1 MAKKRTVFQ
10 ALDSAISG
18 NWGDVRRRSHTNSY
32 DMTSKGGNIIYK
44 TTDKDDYEQ
53 KKLELQQ
60 NKFLKDRWV
69 KANVNMSVTAFA
81 GLNNIKLMY
90 RDADLM
96 DAFPEIGA
104 ALDIV
109 AEESCLPNDDG
120 MVITVQSKSERVK
133 SILEDLFVN
142 RLNLQLTAQ
151 MVIRAMCK
159 YGNQFMMLDVDH
171 KNGVKG
177 WKQLPVFNVERIESG
192 IQNPY
197 GAGASIAA
205 NGVNIDDADLSTQ
218 FIWLDD
224 NNSQIPFRDWQIA
237 HFRLLTNSLYLPYGC
252 IVGDTKI
259 ETEDGYKE
267 IQDIHVGDKVWTFN
281 TSTQERELA
290 LVTMQMNKGE
300 KDVYRVSTKHN
311 FLEGTSDHKILC
323 AINGNFEYKEIK
335 DMTINDLVAIRQGSK
350 IGKYIKIDKTK
361 MPSSRNRGI
370 KWFDDNI
377 NIIPDYVNS
386 ELAELFGFII
396 GDGSVTYDRIIT
408 LAGGVQNT
416 FNDKYQELIEK
427 YSNSKGKRHYR
438 NDGSLR
444 AITFNSRFFGEILK
458 RLGYICGYNNK
469 RIPSWV
475 FESKED
481 IKKAFIKGLINAD
494 GYMFIDERKKNSS
507 IRYDIELENESL
519 IKDLK
524 ILVQSLGWKSG
535 QIFSR
540 NRDPHF
546 SKKIGKIM
554 NFSGKSF
561 MLSFYETYNSQE
573 KVNDTISRLTND
585 YKLEKVR
592 SIEYIGKSETYD
604 ITVSNDNSNFFANGI
619 ITHNCSYLNAARR
632 HWRMLS
638 LMEDMMLIYRL
649 ERSVERRVYKIFVG
663 AIDDAD
669 VGAYVEQIANE
680 FKRTPIIDPVTGQLD
695 LRKNIL
701 GVDQDLFI
709 PVRDENAPT
718 PIDTLSAGQNITAL
732 DDIKFIQNKVLTAL
746 RIPKTFLNFEE
757 AAGDGKNLALMDVR
771 FARTINRIQQAFLME
786 LTKVASIHLFL
797 LGFDDELNNFTL
809 SMKNPSTQAEQLEI
823 ENLQKKID
831 AVRDAVSDPGNGL
844 PVMSTT
850 RALKNIMKWSEK
862 DIKEN
867 FEEIRLEKG
876 IAAELEKTTQ
886 IIKKTG
892 IFDTVDRIYGEPGA
906 EYVDDQQG
914 GMDGAPQG
922 GDMGGG
928 GMTPPPMGDVGG
940 ELDGLGSPN
949 SDDQGDISGQEGTV
963 PTQDMPTDDTATQ
976 QPMESRKSGKR
987 PLINEERKLLDSMF
1001 DEYLS
1006 KVTESK
1012 NGIVSNAETKRA
1024 DIYDSKSLLMNEEF
1038 DKMISSLGKF
1048 VDKNDDN

>member
-18 NWGDVRRRSHTNSY
+18 NWGSVSAPTTHTNSY
-32 DMTSKGGNIIYK
+32 DMTSKGSNVIYK
-44 TTDKDDYEQ
+44 TTNKDDYEQ

-60 NKFLKDRWV
+60 NRFLKERWV

-81 GLNNIKLMY
+81 GLNNVKLMY

-109 AEESCLPNDDG
+109 SEESALADSLG
-120 MVITVQSKSERVK
+120 SIVTVQSKSERVK

-159 YGNQFMMLDVDH
+159 YGNQFMLLDIDH

-177 WKQLPVFNVERIESG
+177 WKQLPVFNVERIENG

-197 GAGASIAA
+197 GAGASIAV
-205 NGVNIDDADLSTQ
+205 NGVNIDNADLSTQ

-237 HFRLLTNSLYLPYGC
+237 HFRLITNSLYLPYG
-252 IVGDTKI
+252 V
-259 ETEDGYKE
+259 
-267 IQDIHVGDKVWTFN
+267 
-281 TSTQERELA
+281 
-290 LVTMQMNKGE
+290 
-300 KDVYRVSTKHN
+300 
-311 FLEGTSDHKILC
+311 
-323 AINGNFEYKEIK
+323 
-335 DMTINDLVAIRQGSK
+335 
-350 IGKYIKIDKTK
+350 
-361 MPSSRNRGI
+361 
-370 KWFDDNI
+370 
-377 NIIPDYVNS
+377 
-386 ELAELFGFII
+386 
-396 GDGSVTYDRIIT
+396 
-408 LAGGVQNT
+408 
-416 FNDKYQELIEK
+416 
-427 YSNSKGKRHYR
+427 
-438 NDGSLR
+438 
-444 AITFNSRFFGEILK
+444 
-458 RLGYICGYNNK
+458 
-469 RIPSWV
+469 
-475 FESKED
+475 
-481 IKKAFIKGLINAD
+481 
-494 GYMFIDERKKNSS
+494 
-507 IRYDIELENESL
+507 
-519 IKDLK
+519 
-524 ILVQSLGWKSG
+524 
-535 QIFSR
+535 
-540 NRDPHF
+540 
-546 SKKIGKIM
+546 
-554 NFSGKSF
+554 
-561 MLSFYETYNSQE
+561 
-573 KVNDTISRLTND
+573 
-585 YKLEKVR
+585 
-592 SIEYIGKSETYD
+592 
-604 ITVSNDNSNFFANGI
+604 
-619 ITHNCSYLNAARR
+619 SYLNAARR

-680 FKRTPIIDPVTGQLD
+680 FKRTPIIDPMTGQLD

-701 GVDQDLFI
+701 GIDQDLFI
-709 PVRDENAPT
+709 PVRDENAAT
-718 PIDTLSAGQNITAL
+718 PIDTLSAGQNMTAL
-732 DDIKFIQNKVLTAL
+732 DDIKFVQNKVLTAL
-746 RIPKTFLNFEE
+746 RIPKSFLNFEE
-757 AAGDGKNLALMDVR
+757 TAGDGKNLALMDIR
-771 FARTINRIQQAFLME
+771 FTRTVNRIQQAFLME

-823 ENLQKKID
+823 ETTQKKID

-850 RALKNIMKWSEK
+850 RALRQIMKWSDK

-906 EYVDDQQG
+906 EYMDDQQG
-914 GMDGAPQG
+914 GMGDAQG

-928 GMTPPPMGDVGG
+928 GGMAPPPDMGGG
-940 ELDGLGSPN
+940 DMEGDIGGDLEGLGAPGAN
-949 SDDQGDISGQEGTV
+949 DQGDISGQEGTV
-963 PTQDMPTDDTATQ
+963 PTQDMPT
-976 QPMESRKSGKR
+976 ESLSRAKKPLLTEGRKS
-987 PLINEERKLLDSMF
+987 LDSMF

-1006 KVTESK
+1006 KITESK
-1012 NGIVSNAETKRA
+1012 KGLTNDTETKRV
-1024 DIYDSKSLLMNEEF
+1024 DIYDSNSLLMNEEF

-1048 VDKNDDN
+1048 VKNDNE

>member
-18 NWGDVRRRSHTNSY
+18 NWGSVASPTTHTNSY
-32 DMTSKGGNIIYK
+32 DMTSKGSNVIYK
-44 TTDKDDYEQ
+44 TTNKDDYEQ

-60 NKFLKDRWV
+60 NRFLKERWV

-81 GLNNIKLMY
+81 GLNNVKLMY

-109 AEESCLPNDDG
+109 SEESALADSLG
-120 MVITVQSKSERVK
+120 SIVTVQSKSERVK

-159 YGNQFMMLDVDH
+159 YGNQFMLLDIDH

-177 WKQLPVFNVERIESG
+177 WKQLPVFNVERIENG

-197 GAGASIAA
+197 GAGASIAV
-205 NGVNIDDADLSTQ
+205 NGVNIDNADLSTQ

-237 HFRLLTNSLYLPYGC
+237 HFRLITNSLYLPYG
-252 IVGDTKI
+252 V
-259 ETEDGYKE
+259 
-267 IQDIHVGDKVWTFN
+267 
-281 TSTQERELA
+281 
-290 LVTMQMNKGE
+290 
-300 KDVYRVSTKHN
+300 
-311 FLEGTSDHKILC
+311 
-323 AINGNFEYKEIK
+323 
-335 DMTINDLVAIRQGSK
+335 
-350 IGKYIKIDKTK
+350 
-361 MPSSRNRGI
+361 
-370 KWFDDNI
+370 
-377 NIIPDYVNS
+377 
-386 ELAELFGFII
+386 
-396 GDGSVTYDRIIT
+396 
-408 LAGGVQNT
+408 
-416 FNDKYQELIEK
+416 
-427 YSNSKGKRHYR
+427 
-438 NDGSLR
+438 
-444 AITFNSRFFGEILK
+444 
-458 RLGYICGYNNK
+458 
-469 RIPSWV
+469 
-475 FESKED
+475 
-481 IKKAFIKGLINAD
+481 
-494 GYMFIDERKKNSS
+494 
-507 IRYDIELENESL
+507 
-519 IKDLK
+519 
-524 ILVQSLGWKSG
+524 
-535 QIFSR
+535 
-540 NRDPHF
+540 
-546 SKKIGKIM
+546 
-554 NFSGKSF
+554 
-561 MLSFYETYNSQE
+561 
-573 KVNDTISRLTND
+573 
-585 YKLEKVR
+585 
-592 SIEYIGKSETYD
+592 
-604 ITVSNDNSNFFANGI
+604 
-619 ITHNCSYLNAARR
+619 SYLNAARR

-680 FKRTPIIDPVTGQLD
+680 FKRTPIIDPMTGQLD

-701 GVDQDLFI
+701 GIDQDLFI
-709 PVRDENAPT
+709 PVRDENAAT
-718 PIDTLSAGQNITAL
+718 PIDTLSAGQNMTAL
-732 DDIKFIQNKVLTAL
+732 DDIKFVQNKVLTAL
-746 RIPKTFLNFEE
+746 RIPKSFLNFEE
-757 AAGDGKNLALMDVR
+757 TAGDGKNLALMDIR
-771 FARTINRIQQAFLME
+771 FTRTVNRIQQAFLME

-823 ENLQKKID
+823 ETTQKKID

-850 RALKNIMKWSEK
+850 RALRQIMKWSDK

-906 EYVDDQQG
+906 EYMDDQQG
-914 GMDGAPQG
+914 GMGDAQG

-928 GMTPPPMGDVGG
+928 GGMAPPPDMGGG
-940 ELDGLGSPN
+940 DMEGDLGGDLEGLGAPGAN
-949 SDDQGDISGQEGTV
+949 DQGDISGQEGTV
-963 PTQDMPTDDTATQ
+963 PTQDMPT
-976 QPMESRKSGKR
+976 ESLSRAKKPLLTEGRKS
-987 PLINEERKLLDSMF
+987 LDSMF

-1006 KVTESK
+1006 KITESK
-1012 NGIVSNAETKRA
+1012 KGLTSDTETKRV
-1024 DIYDSKSLLMNEEF
+1024 DIYDSNSLLMNEEF

-1048 VDKNDDN
+1048 VKNDNE

>member
-18 NWGDVRRRSHTNSY
+18 NWGDVRSRSHTNSY

-237 HFRLLTNSLYLPYGC
+237 HFRLLTNSMYLPYG
-252 IVGDTKI
+252 V
-259 ETEDGYKE
+259 
-267 IQDIHVGDKVWTFN
+267 
-281 TSTQERELA
+281 
-290 LVTMQMNKGE
+290 
-300 KDVYRVSTKHN
+300 
-311 FLEGTSDHKILC
+311 
-323 AINGNFEYKEIK
+323 
-335 DMTINDLVAIRQGSK
+335 
-350 IGKYIKIDKTK
+350 
-361 MPSSRNRGI
+361 
-370 KWFDDNI
+370 
-377 NIIPDYVNS
+377 
-386 ELAELFGFII
+386 
-396 GDGSVTYDRIIT
+396 
-408 LAGGVQNT
+408 
-416 FNDKYQELIEK
+416 
-427 YSNSKGKRHYR
+427 
-438 NDGSLR
+438 
-444 AITFNSRFFGEILK
+444 
-458 RLGYICGYNNK
+458 
-469 RIPSWV
+469 
-475 FESKED
+475 
-481 IKKAFIKGLINAD
+481 
-494 GYMFIDERKKNSS
+494 
-507 IRYDIELENESL
+507 
-519 IKDLK
+519 
-524 ILVQSLGWKSG
+524 
-535 QIFSR
+535 
-540 NRDPHF
+540 
-546 SKKIGKIM
+546 
-554 NFSGKSF
+554 
-561 MLSFYETYNSQE
+561 
-573 KVNDTISRLTND
+573 
-585 YKLEKVR
+585 
-592 SIEYIGKSETYD
+592 
-604 ITVSNDNSNFFANGI
+604 
-619 ITHNCSYLNAARR
+619 SYLNAARR

-649 ERSVERRVYKIFVG
+649 ERSIERRVYKIFVG

-963 PTQDMPTDDTATQ
+963 PTQDMPTDDTSTQ

-1048 VDKNDDN
+1048 VDKKDDN

>member
-18 NWGDVRRRSHTNSY
+18 NWGSVAAPTTHTNSY
-32 DMTSKGGNIIYK
+32 DMTSKGNNVIYK
-44 TTDKDDYEQ
+44 TTNKDDYEQ

-60 NKFLKDRWV
+60 NRFLKERWV

-81 GLNNIKLMY
+81 GLNNVKLMY

-109 AEESCLPNDDG
+109 SEESALSDSLG
-120 MVITVQSKSERVK
+120 SIVTVQSKSERVK

-159 YGNQFMMLDVDH
+159 YGNQFMLLDIDH

-177 WKQLPVFNVERIESG
+177 WKQLPVFNVERIENG

-197 GAGASIAA
+197 GAGASIAV
-205 NGVNIDDADLSTQ
+205 NGVNIDNADLSTQ

-237 HFRLLTNSLYLPYGC
+237 HFRLITNSLYLPYG
-252 IVGDTKI
+252 V
-259 ETEDGYKE
+259 
-267 IQDIHVGDKVWTFN
+267 
-281 TSTQERELA
+281 
-290 LVTMQMNKGE
+290 
-300 KDVYRVSTKHN
+300 
-311 FLEGTSDHKILC
+311 
-323 AINGNFEYKEIK
+323 
-335 DMTINDLVAIRQGSK
+335 
-350 IGKYIKIDKTK
+350 
-361 MPSSRNRGI
+361 
-370 KWFDDNI
+370 
-377 NIIPDYVNS
+377 
-386 ELAELFGFII
+386 
-396 GDGSVTYDRIIT
+396 
-408 LAGGVQNT
+408 
-416 FNDKYQELIEK
+416 
-427 YSNSKGKRHYR
+427 
-438 NDGSLR
+438 
-444 AITFNSRFFGEILK
+444 
-458 RLGYICGYNNK
+458 
-469 RIPSWV
+469 
-475 FESKED
+475 
-481 IKKAFIKGLINAD
+481 
-494 GYMFIDERKKNSS
+494 
-507 IRYDIELENESL
+507 
-519 IKDLK
+519 
-524 ILVQSLGWKSG
+524 
-535 QIFSR
+535 
-540 NRDPHF
+540 
-546 SKKIGKIM
+546 
-554 NFSGKSF
+554 
-561 MLSFYETYNSQE
+561 
-573 KVNDTISRLTND
+573 
-585 YKLEKVR
+585 
-592 SIEYIGKSETYD
+592 
-604 ITVSNDNSNFFANGI
+604 
-619 ITHNCSYLNAARR
+619 SYLNAARR

-680 FKRTPIIDPVTGQLD
+680 FKRTPIIDPMTGQLD

-701 GVDQDLFI
+701 GIDQDLFI
-709 PVRDENAPT
+709 PVRDENAAT
-718 PIDTLSAGQNITAL
+718 PIDTLSAGQNMTAL
-732 DDIKFIQNKVLTAL
+732 DDIKFVQNKVLTAL
-746 RIPKTFLNFEE
+746 RIPKSFLNFEE
-757 AAGDGKNLALMDVR
+757 TAGDGKNLALMDIR
-771 FARTINRIQQAFLME
+771 FTRTVNRIQQAFLME

-823 ENLQKKID
+823 ETTQKKID

-850 RALKNIMKWSEK
+850 RALRQIMKWSDK

-906 EYVDDQQG
+906 EYMDDQQG
-914 GMDGAPQG
+914 GMGDAQG

-928 GMTPPPMGDVGG
+928 GGMAPPPDMGGG
-940 ELDGLGSPN
+940 DMEGDIGGDLEGLGAPGAN
-949 SDDQGDISGQEGTV
+949 DQGDISGQEGTV
-963 PTQDMPTDDTATQ
+963 PTQDMPT
-976 QPMESRKSGKR
+976 ESLSRAKKPLLTEGRKS
-987 PLINEERKLLDSMF
+987 LDSMF

-1006 KVTESK
+1006 KITESK
-1012 NGIVSNAETKRA
+1012 KGLTSDTETKRV
-1024 DIYDSKSLLMNEEF
+1024 DIYDSNSLLMNEEF

-1048 VDKNDDN
+1048 VKNDNE

>member
-237 HFRLLTNSLYLPYGC
+237 HFRLLTNSMYLPYG
-252 IVGDTKI
+252 V
-259 ETEDGYKE
+259 
-267 IQDIHVGDKVWTFN
+267 
-281 TSTQERELA
+281 
-290 LVTMQMNKGE
+290 
-300 KDVYRVSTKHN
+300 
-311 FLEGTSDHKILC
+311 
-323 AINGNFEYKEIK
+323 
-335 DMTINDLVAIRQGSK
+335 
-350 IGKYIKIDKTK
+350 
-361 MPSSRNRGI
+361 
-370 KWFDDNI
+370 
-377 NIIPDYVNS
+377 
-386 ELAELFGFII
+386 
-396 GDGSVTYDRIIT
+396 
-408 LAGGVQNT
+408 
-416 FNDKYQELIEK
+416 
-427 YSNSKGKRHYR
+427 
-438 NDGSLR
+438 
-444 AITFNSRFFGEILK
+444 
-458 RLGYICGYNNK
+458 
-469 RIPSWV
+469 
-475 FESKED
+475 
-481 IKKAFIKGLINAD
+481 
-494 GYMFIDERKKNSS
+494 
-507 IRYDIELENESL
+507 
-519 IKDLK
+519 
-524 ILVQSLGWKSG
+524 
-535 QIFSR
+535 
-540 NRDPHF
+540 
-546 SKKIGKIM
+546 
-554 NFSGKSF
+554 
-561 MLSFYETYNSQE
+561 
-573 KVNDTISRLTND
+573 
-585 YKLEKVR
+585 
-592 SIEYIGKSETYD
+592 
-604 ITVSNDNSNFFANGI
+604 
-619 ITHNCSYLNAARR
+619 SYLNAARR

-649 ERSVERRVYKIFVG
+649 ERSIERRVYKIFVG

-680 FKRTPIIDPVTGQLD
+680 FKRTPIIDPITGQLD

-1048 VDKNDDN
+1048 VDKKDDN

>member
-18 NWGDVRRRSHTNSY
+18 NWGSVSAPTTHTNSY
-32 DMTSKGGNIIYK
+32 DMTSKGSNVIYK
-44 TTDKDDYEQ
+44 TTNKDDYEQ

-60 NKFLKDRWV
+60 NRFLKERWV

-81 GLNNIKLMY
+81 GLNNVKLMY

-109 AEESCLPNDDG
+109 SEESALADSLG
-120 MVITVQSKSERVK
+120 SIVTVQSKSERVK

-159 YGNQFMMLDVDH
+159 YGNQFMLLDIDH

-177 WKQLPVFNVERIESG
+177 WKQLPVFNVERIENG

-197 GAGASIAA
+197 GAGASIAV
-205 NGVNIDDADLSTQ
+205 NGVNIDNADLSTQ

-237 HFRLLTNSLYLPYGC
+237 HFRLITNSLYLPYG
-252 IVGDTKI
+252 V
-259 ETEDGYKE
+259 
-267 IQDIHVGDKVWTFN
+267 
-281 TSTQERELA
+281 
-290 LVTMQMNKGE
+290 
-300 KDVYRVSTKHN
+300 
-311 FLEGTSDHKILC
+311 
-323 AINGNFEYKEIK
+323 
-335 DMTINDLVAIRQGSK
+335 
-350 IGKYIKIDKTK
+350 
-361 MPSSRNRGI
+361 
-370 KWFDDNI
+370 
-377 NIIPDYVNS
+377 
-386 ELAELFGFII
+386 
-396 GDGSVTYDRIIT
+396 
-408 LAGGVQNT
+408 
-416 FNDKYQELIEK
+416 
-427 YSNSKGKRHYR
+427 
-438 NDGSLR
+438 
-444 AITFNSRFFGEILK
+444 
-458 RLGYICGYNNK
+458 
-469 RIPSWV
+469 
-475 FESKED
+475 
-481 IKKAFIKGLINAD
+481 
-494 GYMFIDERKKNSS
+494 
-507 IRYDIELENESL
+507 
-519 IKDLK
+519 
-524 ILVQSLGWKSG
+524 
-535 QIFSR
+535 
-540 NRDPHF
+540 
-546 SKKIGKIM
+546 
-554 NFSGKSF
+554 
-561 MLSFYETYNSQE
+561 
-573 KVNDTISRLTND
+573 
-585 YKLEKVR
+585 
-592 SIEYIGKSETYD
+592 
-604 ITVSNDNSNFFANGI
+604 
-619 ITHNCSYLNAARR
+619 SYLNAARR

-680 FKRTPIIDPVTGQLD
+680 FKRTPIIDPMTGQLD

-701 GVDQDLFI
+701 GIDQDLFI
-709 PVRDENAPT
+709 PVRDENAAT
-718 PIDTLSAGQNITAL
+718 PIDTLSAGQNMTAL
-732 DDIKFIQNKVLTAL
+732 DDIKFVQNKVLTAL
-746 RIPKTFLNFEE
+746 RIPKSFLNFEE
-757 AAGDGKNLALMDVR
+757 TAGDGKNLALMDIR
-771 FARTINRIQQAFLME
+771 FTRTVNRIQQAFLME

-823 ENLQKKID
+823 ETTQKKID

-850 RALKNIMKWSEK
+850 RALRQIMKWSDK

-906 EYVDDQQG
+906 EYMDDQQG
-914 GMDGAPQG
+914 GMGDAQG

-928 GMTPPPMGDVGG
+928 GGMAPPPDMGGG
-940 ELDGLGSPN
+940 DMEGDIGGDLEGLGAPGAN
-949 SDDQGDISGQEGTV
+949 DQGDISGQEGTV
-963 PTQDMPTDDTATQ
+963 PTQDMPT
-976 QPMESRKSGKR
+976 ESLSRAKKPLLTEGRKS
-987 PLINEERKLLDSMF
+987 LDSMF

-1006 KVTESK
+1006 KITESK
-1012 NGIVSNAETKRA
+1012 KGLTSDTETKRV
-1024 DIYDSKSLLMNEEF
+1024 DIYDSNSLLMNEEF

-1048 VDKNDDN
+1048 VKNDNE

>member
-18 NWGDVRRRSHTNSY
+18 NWGSVAAPTTHTNSY
-32 DMTSKGGNIIYK
+32 DMTSKGNNVIYK
-44 TTDKDDYEQ
+44 TTNKDDYEQ

-60 NKFLKDRWV
+60 NRFLKERWV

-81 GLNNIKLMY
+81 GLNNVKLMY

-109 AEESCLPNDDG
+109 SEESALADSLG
-120 MVITVQSKSERVK
+120 SIVTVQSKSERVK

-159 YGNQFMMLDVDH
+159 YGNQFMLLDIDH

-177 WKQLPVFNVERIESG
+177 WKQLPVFNVERIENG

-197 GAGASIAA
+197 GAGASIAV
-205 NGVNIDDADLSTQ
+205 NGVNIDNADLSTQ

-237 HFRLLTNSLYLPYGC
+237 HFRLITNSLYLPYG
-252 IVGDTKI
+252 V
-259 ETEDGYKE
+259 
-267 IQDIHVGDKVWTFN
+267 
-281 TSTQERELA
+281 
-290 LVTMQMNKGE
+290 
-300 KDVYRVSTKHN
+300 
-311 FLEGTSDHKILC
+311 
-323 AINGNFEYKEIK
+323 
-335 DMTINDLVAIRQGSK
+335 
-350 IGKYIKIDKTK
+350 
-361 MPSSRNRGI
+361 
-370 KWFDDNI
+370 
-377 NIIPDYVNS
+377 
-386 ELAELFGFII
+386 
-396 GDGSVTYDRIIT
+396 
-408 LAGGVQNT
+408 
-416 FNDKYQELIEK
+416 
-427 YSNSKGKRHYR
+427 
-438 NDGSLR
+438 
-444 AITFNSRFFGEILK
+444 
-458 RLGYICGYNNK
+458 
-469 RIPSWV
+469 
-475 FESKED
+475 
-481 IKKAFIKGLINAD
+481 
-494 GYMFIDERKKNSS
+494 
-507 IRYDIELENESL
+507 
-519 IKDLK
+519 
-524 ILVQSLGWKSG
+524 
-535 QIFSR
+535 
-540 NRDPHF
+540 
-546 SKKIGKIM
+546 
-554 NFSGKSF
+554 
-561 MLSFYETYNSQE
+561 
-573 KVNDTISRLTND
+573 
-585 YKLEKVR
+585 
-592 SIEYIGKSETYD
+592 
-604 ITVSNDNSNFFANGI
+604 
-619 ITHNCSYLNAARR
+619 SYLNAARR

-680 FKRTPIIDPVTGQLD
+680 FKRTPIIDPMTGQLD

-701 GVDQDLFI
+701 GIDQDLFI
-709 PVRDENAPT
+709 PVRDENAAT
-718 PIDTLSAGQNITAL
+718 PIDTLSAGQNMTAL
-732 DDIKFIQNKVLTAL
+732 DDIKFVQNKVLTAL
-746 RIPKTFLNFEE
+746 RIPKSFLNFEE
-757 AAGDGKNLALMDVR
+757 TAGDGKNLALMDIR
-771 FARTINRIQQAFLME
+771 FTRTVNRIQQAFLME

-823 ENLQKKID
+823 ETTQKKID

-850 RALKNIMKWSEK
+850 RALRQIMKWSDK

-906 EYVDDQQG
+906 EYMDDQQG
-914 GMDGAPQG
+914 GMGDAQG

-928 GMTPPPMGDVGG
+928 GGMAPPPDMGGG
-940 ELDGLGSPN
+940 DMEGDIGGDLEGLGAPGAN
-949 SDDQGDISGQEGTV
+949 DQGDISGQEGTV
-963 PTQDMPTDDTATQ
+963 PTQDMPT
-976 QPMESRKSGKR
+976 ESLSRAKKPLLTEGRKS
-987 PLINEERKLLDSMF
+987 LDSMF

-1006 KVTESK
+1006 KITESK
-1012 NGIVSNAETKRA
+1012 KGLTSDTETKRV
-1024 DIYDSKSLLMNEEF
+1024 DIYDSNSLLMNEEF

-1048 VDKNDDN
+1048 VKNDNK

>member
-18 NWGDVRRRSHTNSY
+18 NWGSVASPTTHTNSY
-32 DMTSKGGNIIYK
+32 DMTSKGSNVIYK
-44 TTDKDDYEQ
+44 TTNKDDYEQ

-60 NKFLKDRWV
+60 NRFLKERWV

-81 GLNNIKLMY
+81 GLNNVKLMY

-109 AEESCLPNDDG
+109 SEESALADSLG
-120 MVITVQSKSERVK
+120 SIVTVQSKSERVK

-159 YGNQFMMLDVDH
+159 YGNQFMLLDIDH

-177 WKQLPVFNVERIESG
+177 WKQLPVFNVERIENG

-197 GAGASIAA
+197 GAGASIAV
-205 NGVNIDDADLSTQ
+205 NGVNIDNADLSTQ

-237 HFRLLTNSLYLPYGC
+237 HFRLITNSLYLPYG
-252 IVGDTKI
+252 V
-259 ETEDGYKE
+259 
-267 IQDIHVGDKVWTFN
+267 
-281 TSTQERELA
+281 
-290 LVTMQMNKGE
+290 
-300 KDVYRVSTKHN
+300 
-311 FLEGTSDHKILC
+311 
-323 AINGNFEYKEIK
+323 
-335 DMTINDLVAIRQGSK
+335 
-350 IGKYIKIDKTK
+350 
-361 MPSSRNRGI
+361 
-370 KWFDDNI
+370 
-377 NIIPDYVNS
+377 
-386 ELAELFGFII
+386 
-396 GDGSVTYDRIIT
+396 
-408 LAGGVQNT
+408 
-416 FNDKYQELIEK
+416 
-427 YSNSKGKRHYR
+427 
-438 NDGSLR
+438 
-444 AITFNSRFFGEILK
+444 
-458 RLGYICGYNNK
+458 
-469 RIPSWV
+469 
-475 FESKED
+475 
-481 IKKAFIKGLINAD
+481 
-494 GYMFIDERKKNSS
+494 
-507 IRYDIELENESL
+507 
-519 IKDLK
+519 
-524 ILVQSLGWKSG
+524 
-535 QIFSR
+535 
-540 NRDPHF
+540 
-546 SKKIGKIM
+546 
-554 NFSGKSF
+554 
-561 MLSFYETYNSQE
+561 
-573 KVNDTISRLTND
+573 
-585 YKLEKVR
+585 
-592 SIEYIGKSETYD
+592 
-604 ITVSNDNSNFFANGI
+604 
-619 ITHNCSYLNAARR
+619 SYLNAARR

-680 FKRTPIIDPVTGQLD
+680 FKRTPIIDPMTGQLD

-701 GVDQDLFI
+701 GIDQDLFI
-709 PVRDENAPT
+709 PVRDENAAT
-718 PIDTLSAGQNITAL
+718 PIDTLSAGQNMTAL
-732 DDIKFIQNKVLTAL
+732 DDIKFVQNKVLTAL
-746 RIPKTFLNFEE
+746 RIPKSFLNFEE
-757 AAGDGKNLALMDVR
+757 TAGDGKNLALMDIR
-771 FARTINRIQQAFLME
+771 FTRTVNRIQQAFLME

-823 ENLQKKID
+823 ETTQKKID

-850 RALKNIMKWSEK
+850 RALRQIMKWSDK

-876 IAAELEKTTQ
+876 IAAELDKTTQ

-906 EYVDDQQG
+906 EYMDDQQG
-914 GMDGAPQG
+914 GMGDAQG

-928 GMTPPPMGDVGG
+928 GGMAPPPDMGGG
-940 ELDGLGSPN
+940 DMEGDLGGDLEGLGAPGA
-949 SDDQGDISGQEGTV
+949 DDQGDISGQEGTV
-963 PTQDMPTDDTATQ
+963 PTQDMPT
-976 QPMESRKSGKR
+976 ESLSRAKKPLLTEGRKS
-987 PLINEERKLLDSMF
+987 LDSMF

-1006 KVTESK
+1006 KITESK
-1012 NGIVSNAETKRA
+1012 KGLTSDTETKRV
-1024 DIYDSKSLLMNEEF
+1024 DIYDSNSLLMNEEF

-1048 VDKNDDN
+1048 VKNDDE

>member
-18 NWGDVRRRSHTNSY
+18 NWGSVASPTTHTNSY
-32 DMTSKGGNIIYK
+32 DMTSKGSNVIYK
-44 TTDKDDYEQ
+44 TTNKDDYEQ

-60 NKFLKDRWV
+60 NRFLKERWV

-81 GLNNIKLMY
+81 GLNNVKLMY

-109 AEESCLPNDDG
+109 SEESALADSLG
-120 MVITVQSKSERVK
+120 SIVTVQSKSERVK

-159 YGNQFMMLDVDH
+159 YGNQFMLLDIDH

-177 WKQLPVFNVERIESG
+177 WKQLPVFNVERIENG

-197 GAGASIAA
+197 GAGASIAV
-205 NGVNIDDADLSTQ
+205 NGVNIDNADLSTQ

-237 HFRLLTNSLYLPYGC
+237 HFRLITNSLYLPYG
-252 IVGDTKI
+252 V
-259 ETEDGYKE
+259 
-267 IQDIHVGDKVWTFN
+267 
-281 TSTQERELA
+281 
-290 LVTMQMNKGE
+290 
-300 KDVYRVSTKHN
+300 
-311 FLEGTSDHKILC
+311 
-323 AINGNFEYKEIK
+323 
-335 DMTINDLVAIRQGSK
+335 
-350 IGKYIKIDKTK
+350 
-361 MPSSRNRGI
+361 
-370 KWFDDNI
+370 
-377 NIIPDYVNS
+377 
-386 ELAELFGFII
+386 
-396 GDGSVTYDRIIT
+396 
-408 LAGGVQNT
+408 
-416 FNDKYQELIEK
+416 
-427 YSNSKGKRHYR
+427 
-438 NDGSLR
+438 
-444 AITFNSRFFGEILK
+444 
-458 RLGYICGYNNK
+458 
-469 RIPSWV
+469 
-475 FESKED
+475 
-481 IKKAFIKGLINAD
+481 
-494 GYMFIDERKKNSS
+494 
-507 IRYDIELENESL
+507 
-519 IKDLK
+519 
-524 ILVQSLGWKSG
+524 
-535 QIFSR
+535 
-540 NRDPHF
+540 
-546 SKKIGKIM
+546 
-554 NFSGKSF
+554 
-561 MLSFYETYNSQE
+561 
-573 KVNDTISRLTND
+573 
-585 YKLEKVR
+585 
-592 SIEYIGKSETYD
+592 
-604 ITVSNDNSNFFANGI
+604 
-619 ITHNCSYLNAARR
+619 SYLNAARR

-680 FKRTPIIDPVTGQLD
+680 FKRTPIIDPMTGQLD

-701 GVDQDLFI
+701 GIDQDLFI
-709 PVRDENAPT
+709 PVRDENAAT
-718 PIDTLSAGQNITAL
+718 PIDTLSAGQNMTAL
-732 DDIKFIQNKVLTAL
+732 DDIKFVQNKVLTAL
-746 RIPKTFLNFEE
+746 RIPKSFLNFEE
-757 AAGDGKNLALMDVR
+757 TAGDGKNLALMDIR
-771 FARTINRIQQAFLME
+771 FTRTVNRIQQAFLME

-823 ENLQKKID
+823 ETTQKKID

-850 RALKNIMKWSEK
+850 RALRQIMKWSDK

-906 EYVDDQQG
+906 EYMDDQQG
-914 GMDGAPQG
+914 GMGDAQG

-928 GMTPPPMGDVGG
+928 GGMAPPPDMGGG
-940 ELDGLGSPN
+940 DMEGDIGGDLEGLGAPGAN
-949 SDDQGDISGQEGTV
+949 DQGDISGQEGTV
-963 PTQDMPTDDTATQ
+963 PTQDMPT
-976 QPMESRKSGKR
+976 ESLSRAKKPLLTEGRKS
-987 PLINEERKLLDSMF
+987 LDSMF

-1006 KVTESK
+1006 KITESK
-1012 NGIVSNAETKRA
+1012 KGLTSDTETKRV
-1024 DIYDSKSLLMNEEF
+1024 DIYDSNSLLMNEEF

-1048 VDKNDDN
+1048 VKNDNE